1 MRRRAT
7 MTLYVVQTI
16 IEGGNY
22 ERLKGQVSRKGLPKD
37 FETTKCS
44 EFVATFINAHEGG
57 IY

>member
-1 MRRRAT
+1 